1 MSNNV
6 DRKSDEGA
14 ALILIL
20 GMIVM
25 VSAVLGGL
33 LGFIS
38 TSARGRVALDTTRA
52 RQYAADG
59 AIEYAIAQVRNMPMQ
74 VVPLRP
80 AESACGPY
88 AHTLNG
94 FSIHVD
100 CANNP
105 RVLTSDGGL
114 LQRNVIFT
122 ACAGPVAVCTPAT
135 AIIRAQVNFEA
146 GGAPAGSPLTVTQTY
161 VQSWSLNG

>member
-1 MSNNV
+1 MNRH
-6 DRKSDEGA
+6 DLRKSDEGA

-20 GMIVM
+20 GLIVM

-38 TSARGRVALDTTRA
+38 TSARGRVSLDATRA

-59 AIEYAIAQVRNMPMQ
+59 AIEYAIAQVRNMPMLP
-74 VVPLRP
+74 VPLVP
-80 AESACGPY
+80 ASSSCGPFT
-88 AHTLNG
+88 HSLNG
-94 FSIHVD
+94 VSILVE
-100 CANNP
+100 CTNAL
-105 RVLTSDGGL
+105 RSITGSGGAL
-114 LQRNVIFT
+114 FQRNVIFT
-122 ACAGPVAVCTPAT
+122 ACTVAVACTPAT

-146 GGAPAGSPLTVTQTY
+146 QSAPAGSPLIVTKTY

>member
-1 MSNNV
+1 MSKHV
-6 DRKSDEGA
+6 ERKSDEGA

-20 GMIVM
+20 GLIVM

-38 TSARGRVALDTTRA
+38 TSARGRVSLDATRA

-74 VVPLRP
+74 AVPLRP
-80 AESACGPY
+80 AQDACGPY
-88 AHTLNG
+88 THSLNG
-94 FSIHVD
+94 VSIHVD
-100 CANNP
+100 CANAL
-105 RVLTSDGGL
+105 RSTTGSGGAL
-114 LQRNVIFT
+114 FQRNVIFT
-122 ACAGPVAVCTPAT
+122 ACTGAIPCTPAT

-146 GGAPAGSPLTVTQTY
+146 QGAPAGTPLTVTQTY